1 MVFRKDP
8 FAPFTK
14 GLIRKAGYFLLSC
27 LAGGTD
33 MTNGWILAGDI
44 GGTKTALGL
53 FSPGDLQKSIHSGNL
68 PMARVSERYPSQE
81 FSGLVPI
88 VDAFLKKNLAILDGH
103 PIRATFGVAGPVL
116 ENRCQTTNL
125 PWVIEGDGLE
135 KSFGWKQGA
144 VRLVND
150 LVAMGWGINVVRD
163 SGGIHW
169 IREDRSG
176 KRGNA
181 VLVAPGTGLGEALL
195 EEDHG
200 SLRPW
205 PSEGGHSDW
214 APFNPEQVR
223 LLQFLW
229 AQFDHVSSERLL
241 SGPGLLNIYRFV
253 AQGSP
258 SPTLLDR
265 GIPEEH
271 LPEHITQAAL
281 DGTDSCARPALGLF
295 VEILAQEAGNMALK
309 ALATGGVFLGGGIP
323 VKILP
328 FLKESSFLE
337 RMAQKGRYRELLD
350 TIPVGVLLQE
360 ETPLWGAAYE
370 AMLRMEV

>member
-205 PSEGGHSDW
+205 PSEGG
-214 APFNPEQVR
+214 
-223 LLQFLW
+223 
-229 AQFDHVSSERLL
+229 
-241 SGPGLLNIYRFV
+241 I
-253 AQGSP
+253 
-258 SPTLLDR
+258 
-265 GIPEEH
+265 
-271 LPEHITQAAL
+271 
-281 DGTDSCARPALGLF
+281 
-295 VEILAQEAGNMALK
+295 
-309 ALATGGVFLGGGIP
+309 ATGLPSIP
-323 VKILP
+323 
-328 FLKESSFLE
+328 S
-337 RMAQKGRYRELLD
+337 R
-350 TIPVGVLLQE
+350 
-360 ETPLWGAAYE
+360 
-370 AMLRMEV
+370 